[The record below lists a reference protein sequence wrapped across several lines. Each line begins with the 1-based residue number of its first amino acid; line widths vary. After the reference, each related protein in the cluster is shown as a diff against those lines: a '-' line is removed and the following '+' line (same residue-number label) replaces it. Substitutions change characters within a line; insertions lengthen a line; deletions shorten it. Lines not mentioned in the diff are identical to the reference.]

1 MAAQDVVP
9 LLVLSRHTYRVGNQS
24 EGTTM
29 TEAPNRPSVLTEI
42 DGDVW
47 RITLDRPETGNAL
60 TPAMAADLA
69 TAFAQRPQETRVV
82 LLRGN
87 GPRFC
92 VGGDVQ
98 SFAGADDPG
107 TFVGR
112 LAHDWHDVIRA
123 VLYCPVPVVAA
134 VHGAVAGA
142 GVGLVGACDVVI
154 CARNTKIRPAYG
166 AIGFSP
172 DGGTSWALTRALGAP
187 RALDL
192 MLTNGSLTAAEAH
205 LTGLVARLVEDED
218 LGPTAELMARE
229 IADGPIRAMVRTRAL
244 VRRAATR
251 TLEEQLDDEAQLI
264 AESAADP
271 EGREG
276 VRAFVEKRVPDFR
289 NAR

>member
-1 MAAQDVVP
+1 
-9 LLVLSRHTYRVGNQS
+9 
-24 EGTTM
+24 M
-29 TEAPNRPSVLTEI
+29 TEAPNRPTVLTEI

-60 TPAMAADLA
+60 TPAMARDLDAAFVDRPEATRAVLLLA
-69 TAFAQRPQETRVV
+69 T
-82 LLRGN
+82 

-98 SFAGADDPG
+98 SFAGAEDPG
-107 TFVGR
+107 AFVGQ
-112 LAHDWHDVIRA
+112 LARDWHQVIRRM
-123 VLYCPVPVVAA
+123 LHCPVPVLAGVQ
-134 VHGAVAGA
+134 GAVAGA
-142 GVGLVGACDVVI
+142 GVGLMGACDLVV
-154 CARNTKIRPAYG
+154 CARTTKIRPAYT
-166 AIGFSP
+166 ALGFSP
-172 DGGTSWALTRALGAP
+172 DGGTSWALTRSLGAP

-192 MLTNGSLTAAEAH
+192 MLTNGTLTAAEAH

-218 LGPTAELMARE
+218 LYATAVATAHE
-229 IADGPIRAMVRTRAL
+229 IAAGPVRAMVRTRGL

-276 VRAFVEKRVPDFR
+276 VRAFVAREVPDFR

>member
-1 MAAQDVVP
+1 
-9 LLVLSRHTYRVGNQS
+9 
-24 EGTTM
+24 M
-29 TEAPNRPSVLTEI
+29 TDDRPALLTET

-60 TPAMAADLA
+60 TPQLARELAA
-69 TAFAQRPQETRVV
+69 AFAARPADTRVV
-82 LLRGN
+82 LLLAN

-92 VGGDVQ
+92 VGGDVR
-98 SFAGADDPG
+98 SFAGSSDPG
-107 TFVGR
+107 TFVGQ
-112 LAHDWHDVIRA
+112 LAHDWHEVIRT
-123 VLYCPVPVVAA
+123 VLHCPVPVVAG
-134 VHGAVAGA
+134 VQGAVAGA
-142 GVGLVGACDVVI
+142 GVGLVGSCDLVI
-154 CARNTKIRPAYG
+154 CARTTKIRPAYG

-192 MLTNGSLTAAEAH
+192 MLTDGSLTAAEAH

-218 LGPTAELMARE
+218 LRATAEQVARE
-229 IADGPIRAMVRTRAL
+229 IAAGPIRAMVRTRAL

-264 AESAADP
+264 AQSAADP

-276 VRAFVEKRVPDFR
+276 VRAFVEKRAPDFR

>member
-1 MAAQDVVP
+1 
-9 LLVLSRHTYRVGNQS
+9 
-24 EGTTM
+24 M
-29 TEAPNRPSVLTEI
+29 TEDRPAVLTGT

-47 RITLDRPETGNAL
+47 RITLDRPESGNAL
-60 TPAMAADLA
+60 TPAMATELA
-69 TAFAQRPQETRVV
+69 AAFGEIPEHTRVV
-82 LLRGN
+82 LLLAE

-92 VGGDVQ
+92 VGGDVR

-107 TFVGR
+107 AFVGQ
-112 LAHDWHDVIRA
+112 LAHDWHEVIRA
-123 VLYCPVPVVAA
+123 VLHCPVPVVAG
-134 VHGAVAGA
+134 VQGAVAGA
-142 GVGLVGACDVVI
+142 GVGLMGACDLVI
-154 CARNTKIRPAYG
+154 CARTTKIRPAYG

-172 DGGTSWALTRALGAP
+172 DGGTSWALARALGAP

-192 MLTNGSLTAAEAH
+192 MLTNGELTAAEAH
-205 LTGLVARLVEDED
+205 LTGLVARLVEDD
-218 LGPTAELMARE
+218 ELRATTEQVARE
-229 IADGPIRAMVRTRAL
+229 IAAGPVRAMVRTRAL

-276 VRAFVEKRVPDFR
+276 VRAFVEKRAPDFR